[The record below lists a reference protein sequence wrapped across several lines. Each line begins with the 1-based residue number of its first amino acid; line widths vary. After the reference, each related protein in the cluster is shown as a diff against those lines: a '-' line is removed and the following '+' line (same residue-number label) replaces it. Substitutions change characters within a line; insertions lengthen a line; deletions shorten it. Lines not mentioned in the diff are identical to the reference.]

1 MQTNALSPAYP
12 ITPLQDNFGRM
23 VVPVAGLSKLEYFTL
38 EIFKIYLDKKDYIK
52 TIELN
57 KDTNATSIDLGYGLV
72 IMEYA
77 INDAITL
84 LNKIEEKHKNISNE
98 KDSVLDII

>member
-23 VVPVAGLSKLEYFTL
+23 VVPVAGLSKLEHFAL
-38 EIFKIYLDKKDYIK
+38 EIFKARLSNNLVDHD
-52 TIELN
+52 IELMN
-57 KDTNATSIDLGYGLV
+57 ISIDN
-72 IMEYA
+72 A
-77 INDAITL
+77 ILL

-98 KDSVLDII
+98 KDTVLDIIQ

>member
-23 VVPVAGLSKLEYFTL
+23 VVPVAGLSKLEHFAL
-38 EIFKIYLDKKDYIK
+38 ELFKQCYRTVEEEK
-52 TIELN
+52 EL
-57 KDTNATSIDLGYGLV
+57 KVMQYCID
-72 IMEYA
+72 
-77 INDAITL
+77 DAIVF
-84 LNKIEEKHKNISNE
+84 LNLIEKKHKNISNE

>member
-23 VVPVAGLSKLEYFTL
+23 VVPVAGLSKLEHFSL
-38 EIFKIYLDKKDYIK
+38 EIYKARLSNNLDDSP
-52 TIELN
+52 IELMN
-57 KDTNATSIDLGYGLV
+57 YS
-72 IMEYA
+72 
-77 INDAITL
+77 INDAVL
-84 LNKIEEKHKNISNE
+84 FLNKIEDKHKNISNE

>member
-23 VVPVAGLSKLEYFTL
+23 VVPVAGLSKLEHFAL
-38 EIFKIYLDKKDYIK
+38 EIYKQYDLINASPDKEIS
-52 TIELN
+52 L
-57 KDTNATSIDLGYGLV
+57 
-72 IMEYA
+72 M
-77 INDAITL
+77 NDAINAAILL

>member
-23 VVPVAGLSKLEYFTL
+23 VVPVAGLSKLEHFAL
-38 EIFKIYLDKKDYIK
+38 EIYKARLSNNIDDNE
-52 TIELN
+52 IELIYI
-57 KDTNATSIDLGYGLV
+57 SIDN
-72 IMEYA
+72 A
-77 INDAITL
+77 ILL

>member
-52 TIELN
+52 TIVFLN
-57 KDTNATSIDLGYGLV
+57 L
-72 IMEYA
+72 
-77 INDAITL
+77 
-84 LNKIEEKHKNISNE
+84 IEKQHKNISNE